1 MSTPTKSTG
10 AKFIDVTLLNTP
22 EPQAT
27 STVQRKSTLGNK
39 FFDQS
44 INEAIY
50 KRSTAS
56 KDDTIQKS
64 DDSSLGILD
73 NISSFLA
80 EVSGPDLY
88 KQRED
93 KLDSERELAR
103 KLLQRCSNIKTTSL
117 PYNTNEENN
126 VSIQNLCSNITS
138 PTLVSQGDSSTQT
151 NTQDESTL
159 RSIVSKASN
168 IVFEPNEISARSSGL
183 SRSSQKRLSVT
194 SDQNVNAITF
204 NSTDAELMAQFGN
217 EEFRPAS
224 EMASQLLADEASWQQ
239 NYSYALP
246 TTTLAEKEYLNLSCF
261 SGIIGDLDLSVES
274 CGGRKMAV
282 DEFFKRKCGNVGEL
296 TDGVI
301 ERPSL
306 GLSVNSP
313 KKKGDLVPLV
323 DSTIITETSSASSFI
338 AKGKSLQNN
347 PSTTKNTEEQ
357 SIMSL
362 TSIAEA
368 LQDIDSGT
376 PRRLVDELMAKKK
389 KKSAHMIEE
398 ANRDTYTML
407 PLNRKS
413 MPATSSRSIENFEKD
428 IPPLS
433 LSSKLSL
440 DSKIPNET
448 LDLEHSASSRRSLN
462 SNLDAKTNFRTAC
475 QNLKKEISN
484 KNLKSSYSQEFQ
496 SLMEDP
502 KLSFLNYTKGRN
514 VPSCVSLT
522 NIKHKQETEF
532 VNSKIEEF
540 GIKEI
545 IKKENISYK
554 DKTESIIQDLS
565 NSEEIE
571 SQLSNVVIGKNTEE
585 LCSCIVGMSREAGI
599 QLLNKGD
606 RWVTCSLSLNQV
618 QGDKQNVQLVS
629 PKDVILIKPNSEQ
642 NAKIAV
648 TIVKMCKPI
657 IAILNITVSDMV
669 TRSEWI
675 IKHIICF
682 KPEELNVIVSNP
694 SQKKELVFQ
703 SIIENTISVL
713 PVTIKNKNSI
723 EICMRLSISQDE
735 PRVFGLENYNEMQR
749 VTIKS
754 QESLTLNV
762 QCKGIL
768 QRHLDQSQRSLQCY
782 DGNLIVQVENGPDD
796 TIIIKEIA
804 LKAQVGTCKIQLVDT
819 DMPFVVS
826 NKQTKSMN
834 VINVGNV
841 PVQVFA
847 SFADTDCGKSLKHFT
862 VEPQHI
868 LLQPNNTGYFNITY
882 KPQNSDAS
890 KMLTKIQFT
899 AANNVYQYSVC
910 GESSTCMETE
920 NEQFLRCET
929 PQLLSSASSPSS
941 PHSVI
946 SNKSGISGRNSPLS
960 SVSGS
965 TVAGDKI
972 PIKTTHAALV
982 WNSIKTGKSD
992 VKEFTIR
999 NTSNN
1004 KIKLQ
1009 VTISDNEKNFRFLR
1023 ERQAG
1028 GMSMVLVLQGSE
1040 SRTLSV
1046 VFNPHHLGA
1055 ATGKIVFRHFEP
1067 RRDDNESRPSKVLFL
1082 YGYGGYSRVEIS
1094 EAFKDTSG
1102 KMWLSLGQLNSGGSL
1117 NARLRLQ
1124 NTGDLCSYV
1133 KIKLIP
1139 KAVYPSMVLSWHVNP
1154 TELILYPKETQWVTL
1169 EFHPRKE
1176 DLALLQRSDV
1186 SHVGTIHITNGD
1198 EPTRWRIRR
1207 LYNKIKESGEL
1218 NGNEN
1223 EAFKNIVHPICKSFP
1238 GEQLMPDINAIRD
1251 SVQNL
1256 GDLCQGIR
1264 QHEIMLTMEVCADET
1279 MSVLQDNADESQM
1292 FYSLCSDNSH
1302 IYDGNAASF
1311 LPSDMLLANSTT
1323 QYVMNVDNFIVAPSV
1338 VILTAP
1344 TKMEAIVTIK
1354 TTCTVAQV
1362 FETALS
1368 NVEYLSVVP
1377 AEGMIPTGRDF
1388 QLKIQC
1394 KRKVERSFNA
1404 VLEIYTENNKLDV
1417 QIKVNVERM

>member
-1 MSTPTKSTG
+1 MSTPTKSTDV
-10 AKFIDVTLLNTP
+10 KFIDVTLLNTP

-27 STVQRKSTLGNK
+27 STVQRKSTLGSK
-39 FFDQS
+39 FLDHN
-44 INEAIY
+44 INEAVYI
-50 KRSTAS
+50 RSAAS
-56 KDDTIQKS
+56 KSDITQKS

-80 EVSGPDLY
+80 EVSGPDDSY
-88 KQRED
+88 KQSENR
-93 KLDSERELAR
+93 LDSELEFAR
-103 KLLQRCSNIKTTSL
+103 KLLQRCSNSKTTSL
-117 PYNTNEENN
+117 TYDTNEDNN
-126 VSIQNLCSNITS
+126 VNIQNLRSNAICS
-138 PTLVSQGDSSTQT
+138 TLVSPGESSTQT
-151 NTQDESTL
+151 NVQNDSTL
-159 RSIVSKASN
+159 HSSVNKTSN
-168 IVFEPNEISARSSGL
+168 VVFEPNEISARSSGL
-183 SRSSQKRLSVT
+183 SRSSQKRLSIT
-194 SDQNVNAITF
+194 SDKNVNTITF
-204 NSTDAELMAQFGN
+204 DSTEAELMAQFEN

-224 EMASQLLADEASWQQ
+224 EMASQMLADEASWQQ

-246 TTTLAEKEYLNLSCF
+246 TTTLAEKDYLNLSCF

-274 CGGRKMAV
+274 CAGRKMSV
-282 DEFFKRKCGNVGEL
+282 DEFFKRKCGNFGEL
-296 TDGVI
+296 TDGAI

-313 KKKGDLVPLV
+313 KKKSDLVPLV
-323 DSTIITETSSASSFI
+323 DSTIMTETSSISSFV
-338 AKGKSLQNN
+338 AKGKSLKNN
-347 PSTTKNTEEQ
+347 PSMTKNTEEQ

-376 PRRLVDELMAKKK
+376 PRRLVDQLMAKKK
-389 KKSAHMIEE
+389 KKSAHTTEE
-398 ANRDTYTML
+398 MNRDTYTM
-407 PLNRKS
+407 PPSNRKS
-413 MPATSSRSIENFEKD
+413 MPATSNRSIENFEKD
-428 IPPLS
+428 ISRLN

-440 DSKIPNET
+440 DSKIPSES
-448 LDLEHSASSRRSLN
+448 LAIEHSVSSMRSLN
-462 SNLDAKTNFRTAC
+462 SNVDAKTNFKTAC

-502 KLSFLNYTKGRN
+502 KLSFLNYTKGQN
-514 VPSCVSLT
+514 VSLT
-522 NIKHKQETEF
+522 NIKHQQEKEF
-532 VNSKIEEF
+532 VNSKIEEI
-540 GIKEI
+540 GKKRIIKE
-545 IKKENISYK
+545 ENISYK
-554 DKTESIIQDLS
+554 DKTESIVQDLS
-565 NSEEIE
+565 NSQEIE
-571 SQLSNVVIGKNTEE
+571 SQLNNVIIGKNTEE
-585 LCSCIVGMSREAGI
+585 LCSCIVGMPREAGI
-599 QLLNKGD
+599 ELLNKGD
-606 RWVTCSLSLNQV
+606 KWVICSLSLNQV
-618 QGDKQNVQLVS
+618 QGDKQNVQLVL

-642 NAKIAV
+642 TAMIAV
-648 TIVKMCKPI
+648 TVIKMCKPI

-669 TRSEWI
+669 TRSEWFM
-675 IKHIICF
+675 KHIICF

-694 SQKKELVFQ
+694 SQKKELDFQ
-703 SIIENTISVL
+703 SIIENNISVL

-723 EICMRLSISQDE
+723 DICVRLSLSQDE
-735 PRVFGLENYNEMQR
+735 PRVFGLENYNEMQL
-749 VTIKS
+749 VTLKS
-754 QESLTLNV
+754 QESLTMNV

-768 QRHLDQSQRSLQCY
+768 QKHLEPSQRSLQCY

-796 TIIIKEIA
+796 VIVVKEVA
-804 LKAQVGTCKIQLVDT
+804 MKAQVGTCKIQLVNT
-819 DMPFVVS
+819 DIPFVVS
-826 NKQTKSMN
+826 NKQNKSMN

-847 SFADTDCGKSLKHFT
+847 SFADTDSGKSLKHFT
-862 VEPQHI
+862 VEPKHI
-868 LLQPNNTGYFNITY
+868 LLQPNKTGYFNITY
-882 KPQNSDAS
+882 KPQSSDVS
-890 KMLTKIQFT
+890 RMLTTIQFT

-910 GESSTCMETE
+910 GESSACVETDT
-920 NEQFLRCET
+920 EQYFRCET
-929 PQLLSSASSPSS
+929 PQLVSSASSPSS

-946 SNKSGISGRNSPLS
+946 SNKSGMSGRNSPLS

-999 NTSNN
+999 NTSHN

-1023 ERQAG
+1023 ERQVAG
-1028 GMSMVLVLQGSE
+1028 MGMVLVLQGLE

-1046 VFNPHHLGA
+1046 LFNPHHLGA
-1055 ATGKIVFRHFEP
+1055 ATGKIAFRHYEP
-1067 RRDDNESRPSKVLFL
+1067 RRNDNESRPSQVLFL

-1133 KIKLIP
+1133 KIKLVP
-1139 KAVYPSMVLSWHVNP
+1139 KAVYPSMVSSWHVNP
-1154 TELILYPKETQWVTL
+1154 TELILNPKETQWVTL

-1207 LYNKIKESGEL
+1207 LYNKLKESGEL
-1218 NGNEN
+1218 SGNEN
-1223 EAFKNIVHPICKSFP
+1223 EAFKNIVHPICKAFA
-1238 GEQLMPDINAIRD
+1238 GEQLMPDINGIRD

-1256 GDLCQGIR
+1256 AELCQGIR

-1311 LPSDMLLANSTT
+1311 LPSDTLLTNSTT
-1323 QYVMNVDNFIVAPSV
+1323 QYVMSVDNFIVAPST
-1338 VILTAP
+1338 VILTVP
-1344 TKMEAIVTIK
+1344 TKMEAVVTIR

-1362 FETALS
+1362 FETVLS
-1368 NVEYLSVVP
+1368 NIEYLSVVP

-1388 QLKIQC
+1388 HLKIQC
-1394 KRKVERSFNA
+1394 KRNIERSFNA
-1404 VLEIYTENNKLDV
+1404 VLEIYTENSKLDV
-1417 QIKVNVERM
+1417 QIKVNVERR